1 MGSLHPWNLQKAAK
15 HLLQGQHQHLL
26 QERATN
32 VNKCF
37 PIWGFYACVR
47 YLSSGEV
54 FTALKPFFFAVHPDL
69 FGQHPR
75 ERAVNENSLKQLNE
89 YIESASHE
97 RTVRPTRLTF
107 YLRNGNG
114 GSTSG
119 VPVPPPPKPVHNG
132 AFQSVRIDLG
142 QKNVRETVYTILE
155 KCNLPTSY
163 VDSLPKSPPPKQ
175 PRPNPFSAPGAASDH
190 WRPPSAKD
198 ADSDIKQKKAV
209 QDDLGNFLDKNVE
222 PARKKLVECWPIRE
236 EIIRLRKDICDKLG
250 VSDIVWDC
258 GWGTR
263 HFRGCLQS
271 FQAMASQ
278 HPECME
284 VLKGRTVVFGRDTG
298 VSLDGHV
305 ILFSGEVR
313 SNWLDLI
320 KRVHLH
326 DALILR
332 IPNVESALSRALKDI
347 KVVHRKFQPTRL
359 AETYEV
365 HLRKLITSIGDYR
378 GRQSFPAEWPVDLSH
393 LELVVEAEAG
403 PLMISPTGQ
412 IIVPSSCPAF
422 LLVNFITSHME
433 EASQKLEQYKTQKYT
448 EIELHEKC
456 VKVFNLVA
464 LQKDD
469 NVTPHLMIECCSRLL
484 SRSTELSSLLKGT
497 HLWITTYY
505 SVLSDGEIC
514 IPWNWK

>member
-1 MGSLHPWNLQKAAK
+1 MGSLHSWNLKKAAK
-15 HLLQGQHQHLL
+15 NLLQLQGQRLL
-26 QERATN
+26 QERGIK
-32 VNKCF
+32 VKGY
-37 PIWGFYACVR
+37 PILGFYACVR

-69 FGQHPR
+69 FGQHP
-75 ERAVNENSLKQLNE
+75 EKGYAVNENSLKQLNE
-89 YIESASHE
+89 YIESASHD
-97 RTVRPTRLTF
+97 RGVRPTRLTF

-114 GSTSG
+114 AGAG
-119 VPVPPPPKPVHNG
+119 PDPPAPPKPVENVG
-132 AFQSVRIDLG
+132 KFQSVRIDLG
-142 QKNVRETVYTILE
+142 QRNVRETVYTILE

-175 PRPNPFSAPGAASDH
+175 PRPNPFSGPGADH
-190 WRPPSAKD
+190 WRPPNAKG
-198 ADSDIKQKKAV
+198 AETDIKQKKAAR
-209 QDDLGNFLDKNVE
+209 DDLGSFLDKNVE
-222 PARKKLVECWPIRE
+222 PARKKLHECWPIRE
-236 EIIRLRKDICDKLG
+236 EIIRLRKDICDQLG
-250 VSDIVWDC
+250 VSDIVWDA
-258 GWGTR
+258 GAPVT
-263 HFRGCLQS
+263 FES

-278 HPECME
+278 HPHHME
-284 VLKGRTVVFGRDTG
+284 GLKGRTVVFGRDTG

-326 DALILR
+326 DSLILR
-332 IPNVESALSRALKDI
+332 IPNVESALSGALKDI

-365 HLRKLITSIGDYR
+365 HLRKIITSIGDYR
-378 GRQSFPAEWPVDLSH
+378 GKNCFPAEWPANLSH
-393 LELVVEAEAG
+393 LELVVETEAG

-422 LLVNFITSHME
+422 LLVNFITNHME

-448 EIELHEKC
+448 EIDLHEKC

-469 NVTPHLMIECCSRLL
+469 NVTPHLMIECCTNLL
-484 SRSTELSSLLKGT
+484 ARSSELSTLLKGT